1 MKPKSNL
8 PLTWTLEAP
17 SGPPKHS
24 IEPELRRP
32 PPRKAERAPL
42 AERAFLVLFCLLF
55 FCVPFKILIS
65 NAQIALT
72 RLAGND
78 VSAYVI
84 SRHQSRS
91 SEDPNDLIYSVE
103 YRYLQGNREA
113 TASDFVREAQYRTL
127 EPGVQFFVHAPP
139 SLPGLSPYL
148 VDDAQF
154 HQIDFESWLGTLA
167 GFVGAGFVAYH
178 VLVIPLRARRLI
190 ENGLPSPATITDKTV
205 SKDNEGN
212 ASYFL
217 CYEFSPGAVGVDVV
231 IQGKQEVMMQEYED
245 ASLGEILTVLYWPHN
260 PKRSALYRYQG
271 FRIVSEAIHGRQ
283 DMWD

>member
-8 PLTWTLEAP
+8 PLTWTLDAP
-17 SGPPKHS
+17 CAPPKHS

-32 PPRKAERAPL
+32 PPRKVEKAPL
-42 AERAFLVLFCLLF
+42 AERGFLVLFCLLF
-55 FCVPFKILIS
+55 FFVPFKILIS
-65 NAQIALT
+65 NTQIALT
-72 RLAGND
+72 RLAGHD
-78 VSAYVI
+78 VSAHVI

-91 SEDPNDLIYSVE
+91 NVDPNDFIYSVE

-127 EPGVQFFVHAPP
+127 EPGAQFFVHAPP

-154 HQIDFESWLGTLA
+154 HQIDFESWLGMLA
-167 GFVGAGFVAYH
+167 GFVGAGFVACH
-178 VLVIPLRARRLI
+178 VLVQPLRARRLI
-190 ENGLPSPATITDKTV
+190 ENGLPSPATIMDKTV

-217 CYEFSPGAVGVDVV
+217 CYKFSPGAVGADVV
-231 IQGKQEVMMQEYED
+231 IQGEQEVTKQEYED

-260 PKRSALYRYQG
+260 STRSTLYRYQSL
-271 FRIVSEAIHGRQ
+271 RIVSEAIRQ
-283 DMWD
+283 RRDTWD